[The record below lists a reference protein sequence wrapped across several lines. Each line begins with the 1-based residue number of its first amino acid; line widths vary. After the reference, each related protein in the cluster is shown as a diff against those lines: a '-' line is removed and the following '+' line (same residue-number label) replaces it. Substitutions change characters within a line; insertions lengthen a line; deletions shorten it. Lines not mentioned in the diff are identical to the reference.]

1 MSIRRQFMIFTSLMV
16 VLVMALLYGISS
28 MVFDGLQK
36 NTAFNYLKTTSHI
49 AEELI
54 DRRLDQ
60 MSSCSA
66 IAVQAFGLSNAFSS
80 GDKERL
86 NDCLLFLR
94 QSCPY
99 LSFALFANQQGGQVA
114 ALPGLKEE
122 AALLF
127 SDSIWKLHRSG
138 ASTLKTKAVIPLEN
152 LFAAGTEPLT
162 EYEITLSD
170 GNLLGQALANLT
182 ITAVGDSGYL
192 IAGEILNN
200 SGYYPGSYSATID
213 NSYLSIS
220 LGNIRVCSNISSPER
235 DNYLGCPIPDFEDNF
250 TTTAD
255 YYHGV
260 EYAPIG
266 GDYYFSY
273 KAIRDYSGEIIGYL
287 GVGIPERDYKL
298 LLKSNRTII
307 LAVILISLPII
318 LIGSWLF
325 CSRITRPI
333 IAGKEISQKIS
344 RGDFSA
350 GHDYPVP
357 SNPRS
362 EPEHLIVAINEM
374 ADKLRENKTRLDKY
388 VGELRRKSEE
398 ATVLSGQ
405 LLQLNE
411 QLEAKVDA
419 RTLELRQTVTALK
432 KSNII
437 KSRFLANMSHELRTP
452 LTNNIAAS
460 ELLLDEI
467 FGPLNGKQAKYIN
480 NILVSSNNLLQL
492 INDILDTAKIEAG
505 KTTINPVCHPVR
517 EVLDEVFSIVKN
529 MAEQK
534 ESDILIKIKPKGLR
548 VTADKML
555 LKQVLYNLL
564 SNAIKFS
571 DPGKKIWIEVE
582 EKPLNGGPPAVY
594 FSVRDE
600 GIGIDESDLDRVFVE
615 FEQVD
620 NSYSKKYE
628 GTGLG
633 LPLSRKQVELH
644 GGKLNI
650 YSKPGKGTEAIFYI
664 PVITG
669 EKHADTAGSETI

>member
-1 MSIRRQFMIFTSLMV
+1 MIFTSLMV
-16 VLVMALLYGISS
+16 ILAMLVLYGISS

-54 DRRLDQ
+54 DRRLDE
-60 MSSCSA
+60 MGNCGA
-66 IAVQAFGLSNAFSS
+66 IAVQAFELSAAISS
-80 GDKERL
+80 GDREQL
-86 NDCLLFLR
+86 SDCLLFLR
-94 QSCPY
+94 QTCPY
-99 LSFALFANQQGGQVA
+99 LSFALFADSHGGQVA
-114 ALPGLKEE
+114 AMPEVKADA
-122 AALLF
+122 AALF
-127 SDSIWKLHRSG
+127 ADSLSGLQGSG
-138 ASTLKTKAVIPLEN
+138 ASPLKTNAVIPLPR
-152 LFAAGTEPLT
+152 LFAPGSAPLT
-162 EYEITLSD
+162 KYEIALSD
-170 GNLLGQALANLT
+170 GNLLGRALANLV

-192 IAGEILNN
+192 IMGEIINN
-200 SGYYPGSYSATID
+200 SEYYPGSYSATID

-220 LGNIRVCSNISSPER
+220 LGDVRVCSNISSPER
-235 DNYLGCPIPDFEDNF
+235 DDYLGCPIPDFEDNF

-273 KAIRDYSGEIIGYL
+273 KAIRDYPGEIVGYL

-318 LIGSWLF
+318 LISSWLF
-325 CSRITRPI
+325 CDRITRPI

-357 SNPRS
+357 ANPRS
-362 EPEHLIVAINEM
+362 EPEHLIVAIYEM
-374 ADKLRENKTRLDKY
+374 ADKLRENKSRLDEY
-388 VGELRRKSEE
+388 VDELRSKTEE

-405 LLQLNE
+405 LMQLNE

-452 LTNNIAAS
+452 LTNSITAS
-460 ELLLDEI
+460 ELLLDEL
-467 FGPLNGKQAKYIN
+467 FGPLNKKQAKYIN

-505 KTTINPVCHPVR
+505 KTNLDPGIHSVR
-517 EVLDEVFSIVKN
+517 EVLDEVVTIVKN
-529 MAEQK
+529 IADQK
-534 ESDILIKIKPKGLR
+534 ESDLQIEVKPEDLR

-571 DPGKKIWIEVE
+571 DPRGKIWIEVE
-582 EKPLNGGPPAVY
+582 EKPVNGNFPAVY

-600 GIGIDESDLDRVFVE
+600 GIGIDERDLERVFVE

-620 NSYSKKYE
+620 NSYSKKYG

-650 YSKPGKGTEAIFYI
+650 YSKPGKGTEAVFYI
-664 PVITG
+664 PGTVG
-669 EKHADTAGSETI
+669 R